1 MISLS
6 ELLVR
11 LLVEML
17 LIWKKIMYAA
27 LKWKQYLTAFLGR
40 FAGGIFGE
48 GSSFLKTNNQ
58 I

>member
-1 MISLS
+1 
-6 ELLVR
+6 
-11 LLVEML
+11 ML